1 MGPAARHVGGFALL
15 LAAVGSVAIHLAYRR
30 DLATARE
37 RVAGSTVVAT
47 PCGPIEYAVAGSGQP
62 VLFVHGAGGGFDQG
76 LMLGAPLVE
85 RGYRVIAMSRFGYL
99 RTPLP
104 ADASAA
110 AQADAHVCLLDA
122 LGIPRAGVVGASAG
136 GPSALQLAIRHP
148 QRVGKLVLM
157 VPAAFVP
164 RPPGEA
170 TVRVPPGVAPLFDT
184 ALKSDLLFWAL
195 LRAAPSLMTRSLL
208 GTPTEVVAAA
218 SPAERARVAEIL
230 NSILPVS
237 PRRLG
242 LLNDADVTTHLTRY
256 ELERVTAPTLAISV
270 ADDLYGTYDVARYTA
285 EQIPGARFVG
295 YPNGGHVFVGRQ
307 EAVTAELS
315 AFLRDSQL
323 TAASR

>member
-1 MGPAARHVGGFALL
+1 MGATARHLGGFTLL
-15 LAAVGSVAIHLAYRR
+15 LAAVASVVIHLAYRR
-30 DLATARE
+30 DLAAARE
-37 RVAGSTVVAT
+37 RVAGGTLVDT
-47 PCGPIEYAVAGSGQP
+47 PCGPIEYAVAGQGQP
-62 VLFVHGAGGGFDQG
+62 VLVVHGAGGGFDQG
-76 LMLGAPLVE
+76 LMLAAPLVE

-110 AQADAHVCLLDA
+110 AQADAHACLLDA

-148 QRVGKLVLM
+148 ERVSKLVLM

-164 RPPGEA
+164 RPQGEA
-170 TVRVPPGVAPLFDT
+170 PVRVPPGTAQLFDT

-195 LRAAPSLMTRSLL
+195 LRAAPSVMTRSLL
-208 GTPTEVVAAA
+208 GTPPEIVAAA
-218 SPAERARVAEIL
+218 SPAEKARVAEIL
-230 NSILPVS
+230 GSILPVS

-256 ELERVTAPTLAISV
+256 DLERITAPTLAISV

-307 EAVTAELS
+307 DAVTAELS

-323 TAASR
+323 TADER

>member
-1 MGPAARHVGGFALL
+1 MGAAARHVGGFALL
-15 LAAVGSVAIHLAYRR
+15 LAA
-30 DLATARE
+30 ARE
-37 RVAGSTVVAT
+37 RVAGGTVVVT
-47 PCGPIEYAVAGSGQP
+47 PCGPIEYAVAGQGQP
-62 VLFVHGAGGGFDQG
+62 VLLVHGAGGGFDQG

-85 RGYRVIAMSRFGYL
+85 HGYRVIAMSRFGYL

-104 ADASAA
+104 MDASAA
-110 AQADAHVCLLDA
+110 AQADAHACLLDA

-164 RPPGEA
+164 RPQGEA
-170 TVRVPPGVAPLFDT
+170 PVRVPPGTAQLFDT

-195 LRAAPSLMTRSLL
+195 LRVAPNVMTRSLL
-208 GTPTEVVAAA
+208 GTPPEIVAAA
-218 SPAERARVAEIL
+218 PPAERARVADIL

-256 ELERVTAPTLAISV
+256 ELERITAPTLAVSV

-295 YPNGGHVFVGRQ
+295 YPSGGHVFVGRQ
-307 EAVTAELS
+307 DAVTAELS
-315 AFLRDSQL
+315 AFLRDSQV

>member
-1 MGPAARHVGGFALL
+1 MGAAARHVGGFALL
-15 LAAVGSVAIHLAYRR
+15 LAAVASVVIHLAYRR
-30 DLATARE
+30 DLAAARE
-37 RVAGSTVVAT
+37 RVAGGTVVAT
-47 PCGPIEYAVAGSGQP
+47 PCGPVEYAVAGSGPP
-62 VLFVHGAGGGFDQG
+62 VLLVHGAGGGFDQG

-110 AQADAHVCLLDA
+110 AQADAHACLLDA

-164 RPPGEA
+164 RPQDEA
-170 TVRVPPGVAPLFDT
+170 PVRVPPGTAQLFDT

-195 LRAAPSLMTRSLL
+195 LRAAPGVMTRSLL
-208 GTPTEVVAAA
+208 ATPPEVVAAA
-218 SPAERARVAEIL
+218 SPVERARVAEIL

-256 ELERVTAPTLAISV
+256 ELERITAPTLAISV

-295 YPNGGHVFVGRQ
+295 YPDGGHVFVGRQ

-323 TAASR
+323 TARSR

>member
-1 MGPAARHVGGFALL
+1 MRATARHVGGFALL
-15 LAAVGSVAIHLAYRR
+15 LAAVASVAIHLAYRR
-30 DLATARE
+30 DLAAARS
-37 RVAGSTVVAT
+37 RVAGGTIVDT

-62 VLFVHGAGGGFDQG
+62 VLLVHGAGGGFDQG
-76 LMLGAPLVE
+76 LMLGAALVE

-104 ADASAA
+104 DDASAA
-110 AQADAHVCLLDA
+110 AQADAHACLLDA

-136 GPSALQLAIRHP
+136 APSALQLAIRHP

-170 TVRVPPGVAPLFDT
+170 PVRVPPGVAPLFDT

-195 LRAAPSLMTRSLL
+195 LRAAPKLMTRSLL

-256 ELERVTAPTLAISV
+256 DLERITAPTLAISV

-295 YPNGGHVFVGRQ
+295 YPNGGHVFIGRQ
-307 EAVTAELS
+307 DAVAAELG

-323 TAASR
+323 TADSG

>member
-1 MGPAARHVGGFALL
+1 VGGFALL
-15 LAAVGSVAIHLAYRR
+15 LAAVASVAIHLAYRR
-30 DLATARE
+30 DLAAARQ
-37 RVAGSTVVAT
+37 RVAGGTIVDT
-47 PCGPIEYAVAGSGQP
+47 PCGPIEYAVAGRGQP
-62 VLFVHGAGGGFDQG
+62 VLLVHGAGGGFDQG

-110 AQADAHVCLLDA
+110 AQADAHACLLDA

-136 GPSALQLAIRHP
+136 APSALQLAIRHP

-164 RPPGEA
+164 RSQDEA
-170 TVRVPPGVAPLFDT
+170 PVRVPPGTAQLFDT

-195 LRAAPSLMTRSLL
+195 LRAAPSLMMRSLL
-208 GTPTEVVAAA
+208 GTPPEVVAAA
-218 SPAERARVAEIL
+218 SATERARVAEIL
-230 NSILPVS
+230 NSILPVT

-242 LLNDADVTTHLTRY
+242 LLNDADVTMHLTRY
-256 ELERVTAPTLAISV
+256 ELERITAPTLAISV

-295 YPNGGHVFVGRQ
+295 YPDGGHVFVGRQ
-307 EAVTAELS
+307 DAVTAELS

-323 TAASR
+323 TADGR